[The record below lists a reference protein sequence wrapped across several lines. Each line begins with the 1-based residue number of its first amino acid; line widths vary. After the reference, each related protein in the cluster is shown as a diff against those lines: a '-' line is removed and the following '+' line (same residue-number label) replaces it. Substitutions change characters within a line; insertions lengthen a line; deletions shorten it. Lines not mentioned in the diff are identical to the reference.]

1 MLRVWAVSGPTAAS
15 FLPFVGH
22 PHGHPGK
29 EAAVTDIDIA
39 ALSVEELERLR
50 NSINQRLLELRSSES
65 RNLSDLLRML
75 DDLKVTL
82 QDQGKEWR
90 SLERWQYMDGEIRFW
105 LNPTDQDQYR
115 SGWYTIDELL
125 AWVRN
130 SGPVLVPFED
140 EDEDDQGWTEVDG
153 VRIRWLPDGS
163 LDRPTASNS

>member
-1 MLRVWAVSGPTAAS
+1 M
-15 FLPFVGH
+15 
-22 PHGHPGK
+22 
-29 EAAVTDIDIA
+29 TDIDIA
-39 ALSVEELERLR
+39 TLNVEELQRLR
-50 NSINQRLLELRSSES
+50 DAVNQRLLELRSNES

-75 DDLKVTL
+75 EDLKVTL

-90 SLERWQYMDGEIRFW
+90 SLERWQYIDGEIRFW
-105 LNPTDQDQYR
+105 LNPTDQNQYR

-140 EDEDDQGWTEVDG
+140 EDDDDDWTEIDG

-163 LDRPTASNS
+163 LDRSTTTSS